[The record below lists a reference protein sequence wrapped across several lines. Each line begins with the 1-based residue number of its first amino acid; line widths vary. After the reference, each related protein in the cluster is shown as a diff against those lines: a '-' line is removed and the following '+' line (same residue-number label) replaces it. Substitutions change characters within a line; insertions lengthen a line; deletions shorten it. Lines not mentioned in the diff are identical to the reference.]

1 MDKFIDV
8 IITLAMVALFLF
20 PSLLKSIKEVNKKS
34 VPHVPPRVDEEMP
47 EMEELLHKKVPETPK
62 QEEYFTYETLDEE
75 PARTMTQAEN
85 SYVSEPQRIVNKEEE
100 NNLLSLEEDEVMK
113 GIIYAEILKR
123 KF

>member
-1 MDKFIDV
+1 
-8 IITLAMVALFLF
+8 
-20 PSLLKSIKEVNKKS
+20 
-34 VPHVPPRVDEEMP
+34 
-47 EMEELLHKKVPETPK
+47 
-62 QEEYFTYETLDEE
+62 
-75 PARTMTQAEN
+75 MTQAEN